1 MSELPPLTKEQKLIF
16 GVDLINL
23 IRQRNTIA
31 SISQKEKLEKKI
43 TKAREDMRN
52 ALKKEGLL

>member
-43 TKAREDMRN
+43 TKAREDMRD
-52 ALKKEGLL
+52 ALKENGLL